1 MADSWS
7 DSTKNAF
14 LNLFGLNNNQPN
26 QTPWSPTQQNRQ
38 FWGNPW
44 GIDFNSAQGQEL
56 LDKFNSMAESQ
67 GWSPIQFNTNGTI
80 ASYGDFGKFMSMQNG
95 SNSPTFLGGL
105 NVALQGL
112 GQLGNLYGGMQQLKL
127 ARQQLQDNR
136 DAFEFNKNAAIT
148 NQHNAVNAQR
158 AAYDAQSRARYS
170 QEGLSGSA
178 LDNAITERA
187 KNLNLNYL

>member
-1 MADSWS
+1 MAENSLWNS
-7 DSTKNAF
+7 FSSMLGFGNNRGSSVQNTS
-14 LNLFGLNNNQPN
+14 LFA
-26 QTPWSPTQQNRQ
+26 
-38 FWGNPW
+38 NPW
-44 GIDFNSAQGQEL
+44 NIDFNSAQGQEL
-56 LDKFNSMAESQ
+56 LDKFNSMAETY

-80 ASYGDFGKFMSMQNG
+80 ASYGDFGKFMNKQNG
-95 SNSPTFLGGL
+95 SKSPTFLGGL

-112 GQLGNLYGGMQQLKL
+112 GQLGNLYGDLQLLKL

-158 AAYDAQSRARYS
+158 AAYNAQSRARYS

-178 LDNAITERA
+178 LDNAIAERA

>member
-1 MADSWS
+1 MTENSLWNS
-7 DSTKNAF
+7 FSSMLGFGNNRGSSVQNTS
-14 LNLFGLNNNQPN
+14 LFA
-26 QTPWSPTQQNRQ
+26 
-38 FWGNPW
+38 NPW
-44 GIDFNSAQGQEL
+44 NIDFNSAQGQEL
-56 LDKFNSMAESQ
+56 LDKFNSMAETY

-80 ASYGDFGKFMSMQNG
+80 ASYGDFGKFMNMQNG
-95 SNSPTFLGGL
+95 SKSPTFLGGL

-112 GQLGNLYGGMQQLKL
+112 GQLGNLYGGLQQLKL

-158 AAYDAQSRARYS
+158 AAYNAQSRARYS

-178 LDNAITERA
+178 LDNAIAERA